1 MRDLLAAYERLSAG
15 PRQVGRAVV
24 TSVWGS
30 APRPEGAAMLATRDG
45 LVAGSVSGGCVE
57 AATAAEI
64 VAAIERGS
72 PRLVS
77 FGVSHQEAWAV
88 GLACGGTIRVF
99 VEPVVRPEI
108 LEAARGPGGEVVA
121 TIIEGQGAGDALGVS
136 ADGTVRGNADLP
148 RDTLRDTALA
158 ALRREASGTVT
169 VDLPGGAA
177 SVFLEVFPRQP
188 RLVLFGATHVAL
200 ELVPLARRLGYH
212 TIVAD
217 GRAGFLTPERL
228 PEADELIQAW
238 PEEAFD
244 RIGLDDTCYICV
256 LSHDPKFDE
265 PALRLALRSPAAYIG
280 AIGSRKTQAERR
292 ERLATEGFTPDEIAR
307 IYGPIGLDL
316 GGRAP
321 AETALAILAEVTRVR
336 YGVAGDT
343 RR

>member
-1 MRDLLAAYERLSAG
+1 M
-15 PRQVGRAVV
+15 
-24 TSVWGS
+24 
-30 APRPEGAAMLATRDG
+30 
-45 LVAGSVSGGCVE
+45 
-57 AATAAEI
+57 
-64 VAAIERGS
+64 
-72 PRLVS
+72 
-77 FGVSHQEAWAV
+77 
-88 GLACGGTIRVF
+88 
-99 VEPVVRPEI
+99 
-108 LEAARGPGGEVVA
+108 
-121 TIIEGQGAGDALGVS
+121 
-136 ADGTVRGNADLP
+136 
-148 RDTLRDTALA
+148 
-158 ALRREASGTVT
+158 
-169 VDLPGGAA
+169 DLPGGAA

-188 RLVLFGATHVAL
+188 RLVIFGATHVAL
-200 ELVPLARRLGYH
+200 ALVPLARRLGYH

-292 ERLATEGFTPDEIAR
+292 ERLAAEGFTPDEIAR

-321 AETALAILAEVTRVR
+321 AETAPAILAEVTQVR
-336 YGVAGDT
+336 YGVEGEE
-343 RR
+343 R